1 MGFEERVHEMDQE
14 HRELRR
20 NLNEARDNEND
31 AIRKSRNAEDDL
43 RRMKKRLEETEDELN
58 EKLRKKEHRY
68 DQVQEENTELIG
80 HHNKSQMTVM
90 ALRNEL
96 EGAAERERDW
106 RQKCRSLQE
115 DLNRTKF
122 ALSIAE
128 SDKSLYMKGPTTL
141 AEGRHSRDSGSIDV
155 EAFCHDFDVR
165 LTKSKR
171 GNHAYV
177 NDLDY
182 RGSQDLRVSQGYG
195 RRKPANYSNYR
206 NGSTITPIRRH
217 GHDKR
222 SVRFS
227 QDQFEDEKGALRQST
242 LYDEGQKISALGHVG
257 TIDYSPT
264 EERRSVREEV
274 ESFVY
279 D

>member
-31 AIRKSRNAEDDL
+31 AIRKARNAEDDL

-58 EKLRKKEHRY
+58 EKLRKKEQRY
-68 DQVQEENTELIG
+68 DQVQEENSELIG
-80 HHNKSQMTVM
+80 HHNKSQMTLM

-128 SDKSLYMKGPTTL
+128 SDKSLYMNGPT
-141 AEGRHSRDSGSIDV
+141 GRADFRQPRDSGSIDV

-165 LTKSKR
+165 LSKSKR
-171 GNHAYV
+171 GKHAYV
-177 NDLDY
+177 DDLDY

-195 RRKPANYSNYR
+195 RRKPVNYTDYR
-206 NGSTITPIRRH
+206 SSSTITPIKRH
-217 GHDKR
+217 SHNKR

-227 QDQFEDEKGALRQST
+227 EDHFDDEKGALRHST

-257 TIDYSPT
+257 SLDYSPN